1 MSKETLEIIRGLSQA
16 AANAY
21 DGAHMENYSL
31 DGQVRKTGLKREEGI
46 PLLDKRCIDGFKVKF
61 YGDSMIINYQSDVR
75 MKDLKENGFENE
87 IVRTINEVKKF
98 LQKEYKTITGK
109 SVSLTAKGEP
119 QVIVQTTSN
128 VRTFVQAYQHYKI
141 GGLKMDQILEPSA
154 DTTRDITKKFSG
166 EPQKQSVLKTKRST
180 QRIIR
185 NETHERNIKANHQRR
200 DGSCYE

>member
-1 MSKETLEIIRGLSQA
+1 MSKETLEIIQGLAQA

-21 DGAHMENYSL
+21 DGAHMENYSH
-31 DGQVRKTGLKREEGI
+31 DGKARKVGLMREEGI

-61 YGDSMIINYQSDVR
+61 YGDSMIINYQSDVM

-87 IVRTINEVKKF
+87 ITRTINEVKKF
-98 LQKEYKTITGK
+98 LQKEYKAITGN

-141 GGLKMDQILEPSA
+141 GGLQMDEIQSPSE
-154 DTTRDITKKFSG
+154 DTTRDVTKKFL
-166 EPQKQSVLKTKRST
+166 EFAKAKRPQ
-180 QRIIR
+180 
-185 NETHERNIKANHQRR
+185 NEKIKASDNQKK
-200 DGSCYE
+200 

>member
-61 YGDSMIINYQSDVR
+61 YGDSMVINYQSDVMMR
-75 MKDLKENGFENE
+75 DLKDDGFENE
-87 IVRTINEVKKF
+87 ITRTINEVKKF

-109 SVSLTAKGEP
+109 SISLTAKGEP
-119 QVIVQTTSN
+119 QVIVQTTSR

-141 GGLKMDQILEPSA
+141 GGLKMDQINAPSE
-154 DTTRDITKKFSG
+154 DVTRDIKKKFL
-166 EPQKQSVLKTKRST
+166 EATKTKRP
-180 QRIIR
+180 Q
-185 NETHERNIKANHQRR
+185 NEKINPKDNQK
-200 DGSCYE
+200 